1 MKKFIKIFLVVLVLA
16 IIGGWF
22 FWQYYKKGLIKDT
35 IETAINKGTDS
46 LYFIHYDSSF
56 IDEINGNA
64 SFYNVTLQSDSLQK
78 QLLQFDTASSA
89 TIYNIQVDEV
99 SIRGANIQGLISN
112 TVIEANSIF
121 IKHPVVYI
129 ISSGKKEKKKLNN
142 NDSLAIYEKLLG
154 KFKSINAKE
163 IVIENG

>member
-1 MKKFIKIFLVVLVLA
+1 MHWASLFKYINKNNLKKFIKISLLVIVLA
-16 IIGGWF
+16 LIGGYIY
-22 FWQYYKKGLIKDT
+22 WQQYKKGIVKNS
-35 IETAINKGTDS
+35 IENAISKGTDS

-64 SFYNVTLQSDSLQK
+64 SFYNVRLQSDSLQK

-99 SIRGANIQGLISN
+99 SIRGANIPGLMGN
-112 TVIEANSIF
+112 TTIEANSIY

-129 ISSGKKEKKKLNN
+129 IS
-142 NDSLAIYEKLLG
+142 
-154 KFKSINAKE
+154 
-163 IVIENG
+163 